1 MAFVYASHHRLG
13 EVSPA
18 NGLSSELF
26 EKICSYVPPQHVDVR
41 DVKVSGQIPWH
52 GPRGS
57 MFERVYSNM
66 KYNGPS
72 QFRFS
77 IQTPY
82 GTVCGEVPQAKM
94 HGGALQ
100 YFGPMETKRLG
111 VAFIVHE
118 DETITVVV
126 KRISGLRV
134 TIQHHERAASDRL
147 CVRLHGVLI
156 EVIKV

>member
-13 EVSPA
+13 EVSAA

-26 EKICSYVPPQHVDVR
+26 EKICSYIPPEQVDVR

-52 GPRGS
+52 GPRDS
-57 MFERVYSNM
+57 MFERVFSNM

-82 GTVCGEVPQAKM
+82 GTICGEVPRAKTY
-94 HGGALQ
+94 GGALQ

-111 VAFIVHE
+111 VGFIVHA
-118 DETITVVV
+118 DETVTVVV

-134 TIQHHERAASDRL
+134 TIQHHEQTASDRL
-147 CVRLHGVLI
+147 CIRVDGMCV
-156 EVIKV
+156 EVIKD